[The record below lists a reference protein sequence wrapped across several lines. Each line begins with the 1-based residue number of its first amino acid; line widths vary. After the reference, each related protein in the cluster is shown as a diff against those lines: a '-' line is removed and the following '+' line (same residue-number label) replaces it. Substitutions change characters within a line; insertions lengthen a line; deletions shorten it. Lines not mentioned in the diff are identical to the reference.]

1 MADGRMT
8 AAAFLV
14 AELRRARTRRGLS
27 QDELAKAV
35 NYSASMVSAVELGQQ
50 QPTAKYLELVD
61 RALDTGGI
69 FGRMLTE
76 LVALDKAQV
85 WLRGWRGILAE
96 AWALRWFDPLHV
108 PGLLQTEA
116 YARAV
121 FESDPL
127 LEPDEV
133 ERRLADRM
141 DSQGVLYAER
151 PPRLVA
157 VLDEAVLRRRVGGRK
172 VMCDQALHLAR
183 IGTEHPQVRLH
194 VVPSSA
200 DEYPGLNGPFILAS
214 LAGGVELAFLGG
226 QIGGQELDHPT
237 DLVRLQR
244 TWEATLGMALP
255 PQESVERL
263 REIAES
269 WN

>member
-14 AELRRARTRRGLS
+14 AELRRARMRRGWS
-27 QDELAKAV
+27 QDDLAKAV

-50 QPTAKYLELVD
+50 QPTVKYLALVD
-61 RALDTGGI
+61 KALETGGV

-85 WLRGWRGILAE
+85 WLRGWRAILAE

-127 LEPDEV
+127 LDPDEV

-141 DSQGVLYAER
+141 DSQAVLYAER
-151 PPRLVA
+151 PARVVA

-183 IGTEHPQVRLH
+183 LATEHPQVRLH
-194 VVPSSA
+194 VVPWSA
-200 DEYPGLNGPFILAS
+200 EEYPGLNGPFILAS
-214 LAGGVELAFLGG
+214 LAGEVELAFLGG
-226 QIGGQELDHPT
+226 QIGGQELDRRA

-244 TWEATLGMALP
+244 TWEATLGVALP
-255 PQESVERL
+255 PQESIERL
-263 REIAES
+263 RELAES
-269 WN
+269 WS